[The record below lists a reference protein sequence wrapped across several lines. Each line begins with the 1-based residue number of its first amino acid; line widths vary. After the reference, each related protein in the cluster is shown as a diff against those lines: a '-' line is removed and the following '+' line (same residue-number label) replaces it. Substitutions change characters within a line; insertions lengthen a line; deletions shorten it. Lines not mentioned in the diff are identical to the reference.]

1 MFDTIIDFDP
11 DYAADSVSHGIF
23 DVVIDCVE
31 STIEQAYE
39 VEIIVVGIAD
49 GKSNII
55 TDYDPDY
62 KLN

>member
-11 DYAADSVSHGIF
+11 KYAADSVSHGI
-23 DVVIDCVE
+23 INCVE
-31 STIEQAYE
+31 STIEQACE

-49 GKSNII
+49 GESNII

-62 KLN
+62 KLS